1 MITAVSI
8 TESHVVHLRR
18 AVAAATLATDPGPH
32 MVIADLLPA
41 DIYALLFDTM
51 PPEEGFDIADSV
63 KANFDPD
70 RTTIAPERSR
80 QTWMW
85 FQRDVIDGVL
95 TPLLVARFQP
105 HLATAYRDLFGPD
118 LAEDAVRLPKH
129 AFRGRLML
137 RRPGYRLK
145 PHRDMRIAALTGLI
159 YFARPGDS
167 ADYGTD
173 LYRID
178 HDRQATTM
186 KTFYPESCGGRAEHA
201 RSVPFVGN
209 AALVFMN
216 APGMAHGASIPR
228 DATQATRYAYQFYIG
243 PPKDDFGRLIRRL
256 PVSQQ
261 AEVGAAAAPE
271 LDEGY

>member
-1 MITAVSI
+1 
-8 TESHVVHLRR
+8 
-18 AVAAATLATDPGPH
+18 
-32 MVIADLLPA
+32 MVIPDLLPA

-51 PPEEGFDIADSV
+51 PPPEGFDVADSV

-85 FQRDVIDGVL
+85 FQRDLVDGVL
-95 TPLLVARFQP
+95 TPMLVDRFQP
-105 HLATAYRDLFGPD
+105 HIVEAYWDLFGSD
-118 LAEDAVRLPKH
+118 LAEDAIRLPKH

-173 LYRID
+173 LYRIEND
-178 HDRQATTM
+178 QQAPTM

-209 AALVFMN
+209 AALIFMN

-228 DATQATRYAYQFYIG
+228 DATQATRYAYQFYVG
-243 PPKDDFGRLIRRL
+243 PPKDDFGRLIRQM
-256 PVSQQ
+256 PTAQQ
-261 AEVGAAAAPE
+261 MACGVGGAA
-271 LDEGY
+271 EGDDGY

>member
-1 MITAVSI
+1 MAVISDSHIT
-8 TESHVVHLRR
+8 HLRN

-32 MVIADLLPA
+32 MVIHDVLPA
-41 DIYALLFDTM
+41 DIYALLFETM
-51 PPEEGFDIADSV
+51 PPPEGFDIADKV

-95 TPLLVARFQP
+95 TPVLLDRFQP
-105 HLATAYRDLFGPD
+105 HLVSAYRALFGAD
-118 LAEDAVRLPKH
+118 LAEEGMRLPQH

-137 RRPGYRLK
+137 RRPGYRLT

-173 LYRID
+173 LYRIEND
-178 HDRQATTM
+178 QQAPTM
-186 KTFYPESCGGRAEHA
+186 KTFYPESCGARAELV

-209 AALVFMN
+209 AALIFLN
-216 APGMAHGASIPR
+216 ALGMAHGASIPR

-243 PPKDDFGRLIRRL
+243 PPKHDFARLVRQI
-256 PVSQQ
+256 PADQQ
-261 AEVGAAAAPE
+261 AAFGGGVIA
-271 LDEGY
+271 EGDDGY

>member
-1 MITAVSI
+1 MSAI
-8 TESHVVHLRR
+8 TELHIAHIRR
-18 AVAAATLATDPGPH
+18 AVADAALATDPGPH

-41 DIYALLFDTM
+41 DIYALLFETM
-51 PPEEGFDIADSV
+51 PPEEGFDVADSV

-80 QTWMW
+80 QAWMW

-95 TPLLVARFQP
+95 TPLLVTRFQP
-105 HLATAYRDLFGPD
+105 HLVAAYEDLFGPE
-118 LAEDAVRLPKH
+118 LAAEALRLPQH

-167 ADYGTD
+167 AEYGTD

-178 HDRQATTM
+178 NDCQATTM
-186 KTFYPESCGGRAEHA
+186 KTFYPESCGARAERA
-201 RSVPFVGN
+201 RSIPFIGN

-228 DATQATRYAYQFYIG
+228 DAAQATRYAYQFYVG
-243 PPKDDFGRLIRRL
+243 PPKDDFGRLMRRL
-256 PVSQQ
+256 PAARQM
-261 AEVGAAAAPE
+261 AVGVAAAPE
-271 LDEGY
+271 GDEGY